1 MDNLIDVYKCLCD
14 ETRLRILHLLGLS
27 PLCGCHLQPLLG
39 VSQVNVSRHLGY
51 LKRNGMVET
60 TRHHNWTIYRLPDPP
75 PRELEL
81 NLACLQDLAGE
92 MPVFKADANALRALL
107 RDRDF
112 QELLREGGCE
122 LPAACKPKD
131 PRKTKPKEKQR

>member
-14 ETRLRILHLLGLS
+14 ETRLRILHLLGVS

-39 VSQVNVSRHLGY
+39 ISQVNISRHLGY

-60 TRHHNWTIYRLPDPP
+60 TRYHNWTIYSLPKKPS
-75 PRELEL
+75 RELSK

-92 MPVFKADANALRALL
+92 MPVFKKDAGALQALL

-112 QELLREGGCE
+112 QELLREGGCGIPV
-122 LPAACKPKD
+122 LQNKSS
-131 PRKTKPKEKQR
+131 KENPL

>member
-27 PLCGCHLQPLLG
+27 PLCGCHLQPLLE

-60 TRHHNWTIYRLPDPP
+60 TRHHNWTIYSLPAKPS
-75 PRELEL
+75 RELAK

-92 MPVFKADANALRALL
+92 MPVFKADARALRSLL

-112 QELLREGGCE
+112 QDLLREGGCG
-122 LPAACKPKD
+122 LPSECSTQPKVNN
-131 PRKTKPKEKQR
+131 